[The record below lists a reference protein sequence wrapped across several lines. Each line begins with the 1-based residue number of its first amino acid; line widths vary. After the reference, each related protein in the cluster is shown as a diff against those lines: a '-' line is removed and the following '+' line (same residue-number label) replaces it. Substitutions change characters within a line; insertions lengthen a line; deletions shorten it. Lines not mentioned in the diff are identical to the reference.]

1 MGKKKKYYEVI
12 RPFTMKGKFKETG
25 SKIFLSDRE
34 KEILMNK
41 NLIK

>member
-12 RPFTMKGKFKETG
+12 KPFTMRGKIRETG
-25 SKIFLSDRE
+25 SKIFLSDKQ
-34 KEILMNK
+34 KEILINK